1 MKDDTIQKLETNM
14 IQDFELVQPE
24 RTIRDGQELLEN
36 KNPEIAKY
44 KIKIIEIKTIIQNIP
59 DFKVMNPVC
68 PDYTDCRK
76 KIRLLDNQLKNESK
90 DIDLDLESRQHLK
103 LKTDVKVYWDLHN
116 FKVSNKPLIYKME
129 DSRNWFI
136 FQGWS
141 RGDQFIFF
149 MMHHSREILEE
160 VFYYKVKIYGAPD
173 PDGRS
178 MIGRCAPMGIGLEDV
193 LKNGSTLNI
202 DITDLEKICHHPN
215 PSAENK
221 YRLCMDFSVLK
232 L

>member
-1 MKDDTIQKLETNM
+1 M
-14 IQDFELVQPE
+14 
-24 RTIRDGQELLEN
+24 EN

-76 KIRLLDNQLKNESK
+76 KIRLLDMAEHFNNCEYLDFIESH
-90 DIDLDLESRQHLK
+90 QHLK
-103 LKTDVKVYWDLHN
+103 LKTDVKEFWHRPN
-116 FKVSNKPLIYKME
+116 FKVSNMPVIYKME

-136 FQGWS
+136 LQGRS

-173 PDGRS
+173 PDGT
-178 MIGRCAPMGIGLEDV
+178 MIGRCAPMGIGLEDA
-193 LKNGSTLNI
+193 LKNGYTLNI
-202 DITDLEKICHHPN
+202 NITDLEKICPHPN
-215 PSAENK
+215 PTAENK
-221 YRLCMDFSVLK
+221 YELHVIRL
-232 L
+232 